1 MLLQCLSGISQ
12 KDIIYG
18 SSYQSFCKKGVFK
31 NFAKFTGKYLCQSL
45 FLHKNAGLPQTCNF
59 FKKEALAQ
67 VFSCEFCKVF
77 RNNFFYRT
85 TPVAA
90 SVNNTP
96 SALHIC
102 FPGKVSQDGSELV
115 VWCCSAK

>member
-1 MLLQCLSGISQ
+1 MEAATKVSVKKVFLKISQ
-12 KDIIYG
+12 NLQE
-18 SSYQSFCKKGVFK
+18 ST
-31 NFAKFTGKYLCQSL
+31 FARA

-77 RNNFFYRT
+77 RNTFFYRT

-115 VWCCSAK
+115 VWSCSAK